1 MKQTQKFSIGGYAFT
16 FDAEAAA
23 ETERYLR
30 DMEAYYSN
38 PEITE
43 GIEERMAELLRERT
57 PEGGVVEKHTIL
69 GIIDILARPERI
81 AEDEPESAAPEKP
94 AKKLYRDM
102 EKSKVAGVCSGI
114 GAYFNFDPAI
124 LRIAFVALSLAGFI
138 GFADKNGVVSV
149 SVPVLYL
156 ILWICIPAAR
166 TARQRWEL
174 RGDDGS
180 VESIRRNLEKGAGEV
195 GEAIRQVGNSPAW
208 GTAGRVVEVIAG
220 VILLI
225 ISVSGLF
232 AGALAV
238 FGWEWLGWTGIM
250 NEISESIHEEIPWAV
265 SIMQTTWVQ
274 ILVAA
279 VYTLPF
285 IGMLYGSI
293 LLLFRIKAPSWRPG
307 LVVFVLWLISLV
319 ALTILLLASLA
330 PAEIL

>member
-1 MKQTQKFSIGGYAFT
+1 M
-16 FDAEAAA
+16 
-23 ETERYLR
+23 
-30 DMEAYYSN
+30 
-38 PEITE
+38 
-43 GIEERMAELLRERT
+43 
-57 PEGGVVEKHTIL
+57 
-69 GIIDILARPERI
+69 
-81 AEDEPESAAPEKP
+81 
-94 AKKLYRDM
+94 
-102 EKSKVAGVCSGI
+102 
-114 GAYFNFDPAI
+114 
-124 LRIAFVALSLAGFI
+124 
-138 GFADKNGVVSV
+138 
-149 SVPVLYL
+149 
-156 ILWICIPAAR
+156 
-166 TARQRWEL
+166 
-174 RGDDGS
+174 
-180 VESIRRNLEKGAGEV
+180 
-195 GEAIRQVGNSPAW
+195 
-208 GTAGRVVEVIAG
+208 VEVIAG